1 MFLRKH
7 QKWIQNQKK
16 KTNQNNMAEFNRSYY
31 RYDGGRRR
39 SESEID
45 ELENQFNLEQKQ
57 KQKRIMKLV
66 LGSIVGVILMLFLFK
81 SCERID
87 AGHVGVKV
95 NLYGDNKGVSDVTEV
110 TGVVFFNPIT
120 HNIYE
125 FPTFI
130 QHKEYTGENSFV
142 VNSKD
147 GSEFHVS
154 PIINYSVQREKVPA
168 IFAKYRRS
176 LEQIEEGF
184 LKTAVFDAFRLATN
198 VYTADELISNRQK
211 FEIEVRRILEG
222 QLLKEGFVVNQF
234 TSNLIYPETFKNAIN
249 AKNNAVQAA
258 LKAEN
263 DVKTAEAE
271 AKIKVAQAEGD
282 AQSMLTRAKAEA
294 EANRMKQTTLTPL
307 LIQLEYVKKWDGRLP
322 VYGQVPQLFKT
333 IQ

>member
-1 MFLRKH
+1 M
-7 QKWIQNQKK
+7 
-16 KTNQNNMAEFNRSYY
+16 TT
-31 RYDGGRRR
+31 
-39 SESEID
+39 
-45 ELENQFNLEQKQ
+45 
-57 KQKRIMKLV
+57 RILI
-66 LGSIVGVILMLFLFK
+66 GVGAFFALIFLFF

-95 NLYGDNKGVSDVTEV
+95 NLYGDNKGVDDVVEV
-110 TGVVFFNPIT
+110 TGMVFFNPIT

-130 QHKEYTGENSFV
+130 QHKEYTGDNSFV

-154 PIINYSVQREKVPA
+154 PIINYSVQRDKVPA
-168 IFAKYRRS
+168 IFSKYRRS

-184 LKTAVFDAFRLATN
+184 LKTSVFDAFRLATN
-198 VYTADELISNRQK
+198 KYTADELIGNRQAY
-211 FEIEVRRILEG
+211 EIEVRRILEG

-234 TSNLIYPETFKNAIN
+234 TSNLVYPETFKNAIN

-271 AKIKVAQAEGD
+271 AKIKIAQAEGD
-282 AQSMLTRAKAEA
+282 AQSMLTRARAEA
-294 EANRMKQTTLTPL
+294 EANKLKQSTLTPL
-307 LIQLEYVKKWDGRLP
+307 LLQQKFVEKWDGKLP
-322 VYGQVPQLFKT
+322 VYGQVPQLFKNL
-333 IQ
+333 Q

>member
-1 MFLRKH
+1 
-7 QKWIQNQKK
+7 
-16 KTNQNNMAEFNRSYY
+16 MATFDRYNY
-31 RYDGGRRR
+31 RYDEYGNRRT
-39 SESEID
+39 EEQLQQ
-45 ELENQFNLEQKQ
+45 LENEFNLNEQLKI
-57 KQKRIMKLV
+57 KKMIKTI
-66 LGSIVGVILMLFLFK
+66 GAGIVGFFLLIFLFK

-110 TGVVFFNPIT
+110 TGIVFYNPFT

-154 PIINYSVQREKVPA
+154 PIVNYSVKREKVPY

-184 LKTAVFDAFRLATN
+184 LKTAVYDAFRLATN
-198 VYTADELISNRQK
+198 KYTADELISNRAQ
-211 FEIEVRRILEG
+211 FEIEVRRLLEG
-222 QLLKEGFVVNQF
+222 QLMNEGFIVNQF
-234 TSNLIYPETFKNAIN
+234 TSNLIYPESFKNAIN

-258 LKAEN
+258 LMAEN
-263 DVKTAEAE
+263 KVKQAEAE
-271 AKIKVAQAEGD
+271 AKIKVATAEGN
-282 AQSMLTRAKAEA
+282 AQALLTQSKAEA
-294 EANRMKQTTLTPL
+294 EANRMKQATLTAL
-307 LIQLEYVKKWDGRLP
+307 LIQQQYIEKWNGVLP
-322 VYGQVPQLFKT
+322 QYGQVPTLFKN

>member
-1 MFLRKH
+1 MKTFSRY
-7 QKWIQNQKK
+7 
-16 KTNQNNMAEFNRSYY
+16 TNQ
-31 RYDGGRRR
+31 YDPNGRRR
-39 SESEID
+39 TNE
-45 ELENQFNLEQKQ
+45 ELDRMEEEFNQQKQ
-57 KQKRIMKLV
+57 IKQKRMYKLIV
-66 LGSIVGVILMLFLFK
+66 SGIVGLFLMVFLFK

-110 TGVVFFNPIT
+110 TGMVFFNPIT

-130 QHKEYTGENSFV
+130 QHKEYTGDNSFI

-154 PIINYSVQREKVPA
+154 PIINYSVQRDKVPS

-176 LEQIEEGF
+176 LDQIEEGF
-184 LKTAVFDAFRLATN
+184 LKTSVFDAFRLATN
-198 VYTADELISNRQK
+198 KYTADELIGNRQAY
-211 FEIEVRRILEG
+211 EIEVRKILEG
-222 QLLKEGFVVNQF
+222 QLLREGFVVNQF

-263 DVKTAEAE
+263 DVK
-271 AKIKVAQAEGD
+271 
-282 AQSMLTRAKAEA
+282 R
-294 EANRMKQTTLTPL
+294 
-307 LIQLEYVKKWDGRLP
+307 DGKLP
-322 VYGQVPQLFKT
+322 VYGQVPQMFKN

>member
-1 MFLRKH
+1 MESF
-7 QKWIQNQKK
+7 Q
-16 KTNQNNMAEFNRSYY
+16 E
-31 RYDGGRRR
+31 RYERIERER
-39 SESEID
+39 QE
-45 ELENQFNLEQKQ
+45 ELAKYKLEQQLKI
-57 KQKRIMKLV
+57 KKMTKLIG
-66 LGSIVGVILMLFLFK
+66 GSIVGLFLMVFLFK

-110 TGVVFFNPIT
+110 TGMVFYNPIT

-147 GSEFHVS
+147 GSEFHVA

-168 IFAKYRRS
+168 IFSKYRRS
-176 LEQIEEGF
+176 LDQIEEGF

-211 FEIEVRRILEG
+211 FEVEVRKILEG
-222 QLLKEGFVVNQF
+222 QLLKEGFVINQF
-234 TSNLIYPETFKNAIN
+234 TSNLIYPETFKKSIE

-258 LKAEN
+258 LRAEN
-263 DVKTAEAE
+263 EVKTAEAQ
-271 AKIKVAQAEGD
+271 AKIKVATAEGN
-282 AQSMLTRAKAEA
+282 AQAMLTSAKAEA
-294 EANRMKQTTLTPL
+294 EANRMKQVTLTPL
-307 LIQLEYVKKWDGRLP
+307 LLQLEYINKWDGKLP
-322 VYGQVPQLFKT
+322 VYGTVPQMFKN